1 MPRVIIC
8 DPPTPA
14 RRVLAQRVRAVPD
27 VDLVAT
33 LDDPVALTAAV
44 VDLAPEL
51 VLLASQGLSADA
63 TDTVHLLRD
72 RAPGLRV
79 VLLTMGT
86 DPEAVLAGIQE
97 GAVGYLA
104 RDAAVPEVAAALAV
118 LPEAAAGAVSDGA
131 VPDGAGTGRQ
141 EPAREA
147 SPVRNSRRHAAELTG
162 RELQVLER
170 MSQGRSN
177 SEIGEDLFLSE
188 DTIKTHARRLFR
200 KLDVNDRAH
209 AVAEGFR
216 RGILV

>member
-1 MPRVIIC
+1 MPRVVIC
-8 DPPTPA
+8 DPPTPS
-14 RRVLAQRVRAVPD
+14 RRTLAQRVRAAPD

-33 LDDPVALTAAV
+33 LDDPAALTGAV
-44 VDLAPEL
+44 VDLEPDL
-51 VLLASQGLSADA
+51 VLLASQGLSE
-63 TDTVHLLRD
+63 DTTSILHLLRD
-72 RAPGLRV
+72 RAPRVRV

-86 DPEAVLAGIQE
+86 DPDDVLAGIQA

-118 LPEAAAGAVSDGA
+118 LPELTVGSASTASGPGRTGAAS
-131 VPDGAGTGRQ
+131 
-141 EPAREA
+141 A
-147 SPVRNSRRHAAELTG
+147 SSAAERNGRGDSGRHGAALTG

-177 SEIGEDLFLSE
+177 SEIGQDLFLSE

-200 KLDVNDRAH
+200 KLEVNDRAH